1 MMGDAQEPQR
11 AMSGDETSE
20 LSGGGDDAQEKLKAD
35 ASGAEPAAGGDPP
48 SDGAQPPAE
57 GVDAPAEGV
66 DAPAE
71 GVDAPAEGVDV
82 SPEARAVPEEG
93 GEPSSEGDAPDD
105 VAASGPPALDQID
118 PGVGPEAFGEGSTAR
133 QLDVDQEEGGAARPV
148 EFGQLSGQKQQGSPA
163 NIEMLLDVHLPVTVE
178 LGRNQIA
185 VKEILDFGPGS
196 IVELKRLANEPV
208 DILVNGVLVA
218 RGEVVVIEDHF
229 GVRLTSLI
237 SPEERIR
244 CLGGNES

>member
-1 MMGDAQEPQR
+1 MGDAQEPKR
-11 AMSGDETSE
+11 AMSGDEISD

-35 ASGAEPAAGGDPP
+35 APGAEPAAGGDPP
-48 SDGAQPPAE
+48 SDGAQAPAE
-57 GVDAPAEGV
+57 GEDAPAEG
-66 DAPAE
+66 E
-71 GVDAPAEGVDV
+71 DV
-82 SPEARAVPEEG
+82 SPEIQAVSEDG
-93 GEPSSEGDAPDD
+93 GEASSEGDAPDD
-105 VAASGPPALDQID
+105 VAGSRPPAMDQID

-133 QLDVDQEEGGAARPV
+133 ELDADREEGGAARPV
-148 EFGQLSGQKQQGSPA
+148 EFGQLSGQKPRGSPA

-196 IVELKRLANEPV
+196 IIELKRLANEPV

-229 GVRLTSLI
+229 GVRVTSLI

>member
-1 MMGDAQEPQR
+1 MD
-11 AMSGDETSE
+11 T
-20 LSGGGDDAQEKLKAD
+20 
-35 ASGAEPAAGGDPP
+35 
-48 SDGAQPPAE
+48 
-57 GVDAPAEGV
+57 
-66 DAPAE
+66 
-71 GVDAPAEGVDV
+71 
-82 SPEARAVPEEG
+82 
-93 GEPSSEGDAPDD
+93 
-105 VAASGPPALDQID
+105 
-118 PGVGPEAFGEGSTAR
+118 EGSCESRITKSRIRPSTRNPYRPHKDAAVR
-133 QLDVDQEEGGAARPV
+133 FKSAVKVAQFVAGQPDLHPSQQREFRTIAVWKTTGCHGKCTTRYRSAGAVTDPIGTLINHEHVLQGRCLVDRM
-148 EFGQLSGQKQQGSPA
+148 
-163 NIEMLLDVHLPVTVE
+163 IEHPTK
-178 LGRNQIA
+178 

>member
-1 MMGDAQEPQR
+1 MGDAQEPKR
-11 AMSGDETSE
+11 AMSGDEISE
-20 LSGGGDDAQEKLKAD
+20 PSGGGDDAQEKLKAD
-35 ASGAEPAAGGDPP
+35 APGAETAAGGDPP
-48 SDGAQPPAE
+48 SDDAQPPAE
-57 GVDAPAEGV
+57 GVDVPAEGV
-66 DAPAE
+66 D
-71 GVDAPAEGVDV
+71 VSAEGVDV
-82 SPEARAVPEEG
+82 SPESQAVPEEG
-93 GEPSSEGDAPDD
+93 GGTSSEGDAPDD
-105 VAASGPPALDQID
+105 VAGSGPPAMDQID

-133 QLDVDQEEGGAARPV
+133 QLDVDQEADGAARPV
-148 EFGQLSGQKQQGSPA
+148 EFGQLSGQKPQGSPA

-244 CLGGNES
+244 CLGGNAS